1 MIELDNALNSLTI
14 IQFEIDFFSIIKRW
28 TVDYL

>member
-14 IQFEIDFFSIIKRW
+14 IQFEIVFFSIIKRW